1 MLHPPRP
8 INGPIK
14 LESTVIWPSYLLD
27 FLPFWED
34 FEEDL
39 LLKDLEDILERI
51 GIVLKDVEY
60 EISLVN
66 VIGLRHK
73 RTHQIFFYSFIA
85 ILYKKSNF
93 KLVLSQHNLSCNIY
107 IVIYQ
112 IIIYIIIYIIV
123 NIIIK

>member
-27 FLPFWED
+27 FFPFWED

-39 LLKDLEDILERI
+39 LNDLEDILERI
-51 GIVLKDVEY
+51 GMFLKDVEY
-60 EISLVN
+60 EISLVD
-66 VIGLRHK
+66 VIGIGQW

-85 ILYKKSNF
+85 ILKKKVTLN
-93 KLVLSQHNLSCNIY
+93 
-107 IVIYQ
+107 
-112 IIIYIIIYIIV
+112 
-123 NIIIK
+123 